1 MQTLTEQ
8 LLEEGLGNRVLTDNQ
23 LGRLISGSS
32 QRRYNLVNRAM
43 KADELI
49 RLRRGLYMLPEKYR
63 SQPCHPYALAQ
74 RLVPGSYVSLETA
87 LAFHGWIPEAVYTT
101 ASVVPGRKAK
111 DFNIELLGRFT
122 FHPMAIETGY
132 FLELVERVQLG
143 EQAVLIAQPVRAL
156 LDLVCLK
163 KIEWQGLAWLVRGMR
178 INEDVLNRISRAE
191 LRTLKHV
198 YMHKRVQK
206 FIVELE
212 IALGLGLGL
221 ELVHD

>member
-8 LLEEGLGNRVLTDNQ
+8 LIEEGFNNRVLTDTQ

-43 KADELI
+43 KAGELI
-49 RLRRGLYMLPEKYR
+49 RLRRGLYMLADKYR
-63 SQPCHPYALAQ
+63 SQACHPYALAQ
-74 RLVPGSYVSLETA
+74 RLLPGSYVSLETA

-111 DFNIELLGRFT
+111 NFTVESQGRFT
-122 FHPMAIETGY
+122 FHPLAIQAGY

-143 EQAVLIAQPVRAL
+143 EQAVLMARPVRAL

-163 KIEWQGLAWLVRGMR
+163 KMEWRGLAWLAQGMR
-178 INEDVLNRISRAE
+178 IDEDVLNRVSGAE

-198 YMHKRVQK
+198 YKHKRVQN

-212 IALGLGLGL
+212 IALRL
-221 ELVHD
+221 ELGHD